1 MSWYA
6 DISGEITTS
15 AKALPMVMDLIGAW
29 TRHDSEGVVHIE
41 QAGDT
46 LALSFGNHYRNL
58 GRCLPEA
65 VSRIAS
71 AYPEATRGT
80 FTIMSQDGCNVAET
94 YRITHGRMFRRTL
107 SAAAEREVFLY
118 KLNGR
123 NGPPSEILVTRHD
136 RSRIRGNPRKGS
148 APKQQHERR

>member
-15 AKALPMVMDLIGAW
+15 VKALPMVMDLIGEW
-29 TRHDSEGVVHIE
+29 TRYDSEGVVHIE

-46 LALSFGNHYRNL
+46 LTLNLGNHYRNL
-58 GRCLPEA
+58 GGCLPEA

-80 FTIMSQDGCNVAET
+80 FTIMSQDGSYVAET
-94 YRITHGRMFRRTL
+94 YRVSQGRMFRRAL
-107 SAAAEREVFLY
+107 SGAAEREVFLC
-118 KLNGR
+118 KLKGR
-123 NGPPSEILVTRHD
+123 NDPLSEILVTRSD
-136 RSRIRGNPRKGS
+136 LARIRGTPRKGN
-148 APKQQHERR
+148 APKRRHERR